1 MKKLYFL
8 TNVYNHSIYFIK
20 LEIMPTYQSAE
31 EKLLDSIIASI
42 LDENDRNHWWV
53 LSYEEARMIKI
64 YEDERWW

>member
-42 LDENDRNHWWV
+42 LDENDRNH
-53 LSYEEARMIKI
+53 
-64 YEDERWW
+64 